1 MNTQQ
6 FLYLW
11 NMSSYDLTNF
21 KRIYSSYV
29 FTDYDMAS
37 LNKTKFT
44 RKYTLAQGGPYCD
57 CHYEHNSK

>member
-1 MNTQQ
+1 
-6 FLYLW
+6 
-11 NMSSYDLTNF
+11 MSSYDLTNF